1 MSIKAARPGGAMT
14 GTTSAGLSRR
24 PVLSWLANKRE
35 AERLWGARKKAGLT
49 RQQLAD
55 RMGVKKAWI
64 QYRETRR
71 TPLTADEVTRIEQAI
86 KQASAEA
93 AEAGVTS

>member
-1 MSIKAARPGGAMT
+1 MRIKAARPGGAMT

-24 PVLSWLANKRE
+24 PVLSWLANERE
-35 AERLWGARKKAGLT
+35 AERLWEARKKAGLT

-71 TPLTADEVTRIEQAI
+71 TPLTAEEAERIWKAI
-86 KQASAEA
+86 EAAASAA
-93 AEAGVTS
+93 TGRAEG

>member
-14 GTTSAGLSRR
+14 GTTAAGMTRR

-35 AERLWGARKKAGLT
+35 AGRLREAREEAGLT

-55 RMGVKKAWI
+55 RLGVKKAWL
-64 QYRETRR
+64 QYRETCR
-71 TPLTADEVTRIEQAI
+71 TPLTAEEAELIEQAI
-86 KQASAEA
+86 KKDGA
-93 AEAGVTS
+93 A

>member
-24 PVLSWLANKRE
+24 PVLSWLANRRE
-35 AERLWGARKKAGLT
+35 AARLREARENAGLT
-49 RQQLAD
+49 RRQLAD
-55 RMGVKKAWI
+55 RMGVNVAWI

-71 TPLTADEVTRIEQAI
+71 TPLTADEVKQI
-86 KQASAEA
+86 KQAIEGAGMTERAER
-93 AEAGVTS
+93 